1 MKKELIIVYDGAAAD
16 HLVVMS
22 SHNLIYYLN
31 FFYIVRVL
39 YWAKKG
45 ESTQIFMKENGR
57 FVFYPYSE
65 PYDSGYITG
74 IKFMKWI
81 AKTLWK
87 ICDDNPKDV
96 KQIFMTVIPIWAGIP
111 TLIVGKLKKN
121 KTVLRLEH
129 PKIEGLI
136 IEDETWGVSKIYTA
150 FRVLILKA
158 VYFLT
163 VPFFDYVIC
172 ISEYVLK
179 DARKYYPRS
188 AQRIHL
194 IIDSIRFSPRVV
206 PKNNEL
212 TVISVG
218 QIKIRKGLRET
229 LEAIRILK
237 EENGLEPKV
246 LIVGKVSNPRDEIF
260 LKECRDL
267 ARGLNVEF
275 LHNVDSHEELA
286 RTYNR
291 SDIYI
296 SASYIEGLGLT
307 VMEAMASGLPV
318 IATNNSGS
326 KDLVDDVRNG
336 FSIEPRNARAI
347 KEKLLI
353 LLQNSELRKSMG
365 LEGRKK
371 IDELTAEAREGNN
384 KFWSEV
390 LS

>member
-1 MKKELIIVYDGAAAD
+1 MKEELIIVYDGPATD
-16 HLVVMS
+16 HLNMMS
-22 SHNLIYYLN
+22 GHNLVYYLS
-31 FFYIVRVL
+31 FFDNVRVL

-45 ESTQIFMKENGR
+45 ENTQIFTEESGR

-81 AKTLWK
+81 TRTLWK
-87 ICDDNPKDV
+87 ICEDNPKDV

-111 TLIVGKLKKN
+111 TLIVGKLKKK

-179 DARKYYPRS
+179 DARKYFPRN
-188 AQRIHL
+188 ARRIHL

-206 PKNNEL
+206 PEKNEL
-212 TVISVG
+212 TLVSVG
-218 QIKIRKGLRET
+218 QIKKRKGLKET
-229 LEAIRILK
+229 LEAIRILR

-246 LIVGKVSNPRDEIF
+246 LIVGKVSNPRDEMF
-260 LKECRDL
+260 LKEYRDL
-267 ARGLNVEF
+267 ARGLKVEF
-275 LHNVDSHEELA
+275 LHNVDLHEEVA
-286 RTYNR
+286 RIYNR

-318 IATNNSGS
+318 IVTNNSGS
-326 KDLVDDVRNG
+326 KDLVEDGRNG
-336 FSIEPRNARAI
+336 FLIEPRNARAI

-353 LLQNSELRKSMG
+353 LLQNSELRKLMG
-365 LEGRKK
+365 LESRKK
-371 IDELTAEAREGNN
+371 IEELTAEAREGNN